1 MVDTQHLNVSYFL
14 RVMAQGIEICRKYS
28 FRAKQAIK
36 MAICFVSMRLYGQNN
51 ANNET
56 LIKKYSRKIV
66 QNSGHICWGQ
76 NQITFSPN
84 TAIRSLRYS
93 KIIKISKLQHQFSCK
108 RAAVNAPVDTDT

>member
-51 ANNET
+51 ANNQT
-56 LIKKYSRKIV
+56 MIK
-66 QNSGHICWGQ
+66 
-76 NQITFSPN
+76 T
-84 TAIRSLRYS
+84 
-93 KIIKISKLQHQFSCK
+93 
-108 RAAVNAPVDTDT
+108 